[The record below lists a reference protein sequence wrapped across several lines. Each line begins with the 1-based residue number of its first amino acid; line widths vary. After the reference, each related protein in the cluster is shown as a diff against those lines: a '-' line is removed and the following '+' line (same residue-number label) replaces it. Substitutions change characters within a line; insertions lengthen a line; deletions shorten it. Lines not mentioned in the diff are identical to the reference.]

1 MSEFASLEP
10 SGRFY
15 LKRPLAEDASAKL
28 RKAAPG
34 TIVDLNAA
42 ITNIT
47 EAMAT
52 VIAFANVLGVDPKST
67 ELVSSFATGI
77 SEAGVLCR

>member
-1 MSEFASLEP
+1 MGSDPMRSMSEQAWSET

-47 EAMAT
+47 EAMANR
-52 VIAFANVLGVDPKST
+52 IMAFVNVLKVD
-67 ELVSSFATGI
+67 
-77 SEAGVLCR
+77 

>member
-1 MSEFASLEP
+1 MLTIGRSGRTEVGRPSSILTPIWSMSEFASLEP

-42 ITNIT
+42 IT
-47 EAMAT
+47 
-52 VIAFANVLGVDPKST
+52 DS
-67 ELVSSFATGI
+67 
-77 SEAGVLCR
+77 